1 MKKTIT
7 QNQTQ
12 STQKSK
18 SFNQNAIKKL
28 YQKKYSK
35 NQIFSNWEPNE
46 KISSMINKYG
56 FLSLLNSGFNSLG
69 DNTLEITIP
78 ENYDR
83 LFQHENCFS
92 IFFWL
97 ILQKQNNTSIKYIIK
112 KGNLTSE
119 FTPTIGLLQNNTNL
133 FIKLTTSNKK
143 IENLISNK
151 KLEQNKIYSICLSVN
166 FDINDDITEMYLYID
181 GILDSQNSIPG
192 IPSFNNGNIILGKP
206 NLNTFGF
213 NGIVSEIIL
222 CPKFIDENEIIDIYN
237 DCINL
242 FNENQ
247 GESFESL
254 NVFENKFQ
262 RSILLEKYIKYTG
275 NKPFAVDNNSLSNSE
290 LKEIVKKY
298 DNDEILNDE
307 EENNT
312 ENNDNIIIDD
322 PKHIKIL
329 EKMNIMLSNNDEF
342 ILVKKLYLNS
352 KTIYTVLFLCSKG
365 EDFIEI
371 KRVIDVFEILSENLL
386 FNIDYDFMYRLCNNL
401 SSISNED
408 KNYFSMSVFFNNLK
422 QIHDIYFPDE
432 NITEPI
438 IYDEDSKEPI
448 KQYENLLMSTQG
460 NNNVID
466 INNNL
471 ESKSFR
477 ISNIKDLYKK
487 KDKSSK
493 NTTQEGFN
501 QIKENDLDNNNN
513 EDKMIINNNFI
524 SHDKRLD
531 FEDEKITENENEN
544 DYSENIKTD
553 AKEKEKNE
561 YEPEIPKD
569 WEKGN
574 FEVIINHCYN
584 CHEHKMTT
592 RHLEFQF
599 IDKFNEIGEAIK
611 NEFPNCIIYGNFDY
625 LEYFGQFDVYL
636 RGIGPFFDEQGRF
649 FIFKKQQV
657 NKFPKVNE
665 IIDKLIALSIV
676 YGGSINMESA
686 QKQFLKENYGM
697 FKKSIFFHELPASYS
712 EKCIEAMNEFKN
724 GGEKKERKK
733 SGK

>member
-1 MKKTIT
+1 
-7 QNQTQ
+7 
-12 STQKSK
+12 
-18 SFNQNAIKKL
+18 
-28 YQKKYSK
+28 
-35 NQIFSNWEPNE
+35 
-46 KISSMINKYG
+46 
-56 FLSLLNSGFNSLG
+56 
-69 DNTLEITIP
+69 
-78 ENYDR
+78 
-83 LFQHENCFS
+83 
-92 IFFWL
+92 
-97 ILQKQNNTSIKYIIK
+97 
-112 KGNLTSE
+112 
-119 FTPTIGLLQNNTNL
+119 
-133 FIKLTTSNKK
+133 
-143 IENLISNK
+143 
-151 KLEQNKIYSICLSVN
+151 
-166 FDINDDITEMYLYID
+166 
-181 GILDSQNSIPG
+181 
-192 IPSFNNGNIILGKP
+192 
-206 NLNTFGF
+206 
-213 NGIVSEIIL
+213 
-222 CPKFIDENEIIDIYN
+222 
-237 DCINL
+237 
-242 FNENQ
+242 
-247 GESFESL
+247 
-254 NVFENKFQ
+254 
-262 RSILLEKYIKYTG
+262 
-275 NKPFAVDNNSLSNSE
+275 
-290 LKEIVKKY
+290 
-298 DNDEILNDE
+298 
-307 EENNT
+307 
-312 ENNDNIIIDD
+312 
-322 PKHIKIL
+322 
-329 EKMNIMLSNNDEF
+329 MLSNNDEF

-553 AKEKEKNE
+553 TKEKEKNE